1 MCIHPSQRPK
11 FKYTIQQ
18 PSSNPH
24 PTLSNTHSQCVF
36 NRKNHKK
43 MILAILISILII
55 LIIGVTIFVRRVNKV
70 TPEQPPVEIADDCCG
85 SHAVCERDSL
95 LSQTDQVIYFDD
107 EELDSLRGIPYEE
120 YTEAQITMLENVFY
134 TLREQD
140 VAGWIRSIQLRN
152 IDLPEDIRD
161 QALLI
166 VAERREHTLEEWN
179 KNNSN

>member
-1 MCIHPSQRPK
+1 
-11 FKYTIQQ
+11 
-18 PSSNPH
+18 
-24 PTLSNTHSQCVF
+24 
-36 NRKNHKK
+36 
-43 MILAILISILII
+43 MIIIII
-55 LIIGVTIFVRRVNKV
+55 LVILLILLVGVAFFVRRINKQ

-95 LSQTDQVIYFDD
+95 LSQTDQIIYFDD
-107 EELDSLRGIPYEE
+107 EELDTLRGIPCEE
-120 YTEAQITMLENVFY
+120 FTNEQTAMLENVFY

-140 VAGWIRSIQLRN
+140 VSGWIRSLQLRN
-152 IDLPEDIRD
+152 IDLPIDIRD